1 MKISFLSDVNMISF
15 SVPPSLGLLL
25 IVLLPSHCSN
35 VLPLWLRSGGF
46 SSCGCQFVKQE
57 QVLRGQGAS
66 LKDSLYSHLPGKH
79 WCTCF
84 FQYAHHCSS
93 DFFVLSADMFYPQS
107 PGAVSDFKW
116 QQFSAQRI
124 RKENLGS
131 KLCSHPTVK
140 MQKYWGLG
148 LVLGDVILHGF
159 PETNVHKTLHHLSPQ
174 SSGDWQ
180 KRIQLLSSCVCLRSP
195 DKWQQRQS
203 QVSCC
208 PNVKVTLTDT
218 THTVLFRITQYS
230 SAYFC
235 CFVLFLQYWIVAFI
249 CMVLAH
255 SSLKWWDILSISLD
269 GLVWEEAGASFSF

>member
-1 MKISFLSDVNMISF
+1 MKISFHSDVNMISF
-15 SVPPSLGLLL
+15 SVPPALGLLL
-25 IVLLPSHCSN
+25 IVLLPSYCSN

-66 LKDSLYSHLPGKH
+66 LKDSHYSHLPEMH
-79 WCTCF
+79 WCACF

-107 PGAVSDFKW
+107 LGAVSDFEW

-124 RKENLGS
+124 RKENPCS
-131 KLCSHPTVK
+131 KLSSHPTVK
-140 MQKYWGLG
+140 MQKCWGLG
-148 LVLGDVILHGF
+148 LILGDVILHGF

-174 SSGDWQ
+174 SSDWQ
-180 KRIQLLSSCVCLRSP
+180 RRLQLLSSCVCLRSP

-218 THTVLFRITQYS
+218 THPVLFVFRNIHQPISVVSFHFFYIELLH
-230 SAYFC
+230 
-235 CFVLFLQYWIVAFI
+235 LFTW
-249 CMVLAH
+249 
-255 SSLKWWDILSISLD
+255 SLHIHPLND
-269 GLVWEEAGASFSF
+269 GIF